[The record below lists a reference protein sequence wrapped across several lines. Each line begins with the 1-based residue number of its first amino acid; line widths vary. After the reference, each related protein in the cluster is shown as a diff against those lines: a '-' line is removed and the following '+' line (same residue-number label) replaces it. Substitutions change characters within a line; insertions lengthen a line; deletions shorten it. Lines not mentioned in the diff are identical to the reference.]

1 MKSFLQKVFLSFP
14 QHDPG
19 EFISPIFLRLKK
31 NSIDCRMVLN
41 LKELNS
47 FVEYENFKMESLRS
61 VTDMMTLNCYMASI
75 DIKDAYYIVPIALEN
90 QKYLKFAWRDTLY
103 QYTCLP
109 NGLSSAPRIFT
120 KIMKPVFQTVR
131 TQVHMSSSYIGDCYL
146 QGETYIMNVLTM

>member
-1 MKSFLQKVFLSFP
+1 
-14 QHDPG
+14 
-19 EFISPIFLRLKK
+19 
-31 NSIDCRMVLN
+31 MVLN

-47 FVEYENFKMESLRS
+47 FVEYEHFKMESLRS

-90 QKYLKFAWRDTLY
+90 RKYLKFAWRDTLY

-120 KIMKPVFQTVR
+120 KIMKPVSKR
-131 TQVHMSSSYIGDCYL
+131 
-146 QGETYIMNVLTM
+146 